1 MKAGVQNLLGVE
13 ITPSMHVMINAQK
26 TKKGI
31 RKNIRKKM
39 NITTNHRLH
48 NL

>member
-26 TKKGI
+26 TKKELEKI
-31 RKNIRKKM
+31 LEKKM